1 MATMRVLTACGLLLA
16 FCALA
21 LLAVAMST
29 DYWYETD
36 ARRHRE
42 RCKKYSGKRLDPGY
56 IYISSQNLPLRM
68 LPQRPERSGAMLRER
83 RDVLPPSS
91 AMESRCSRK
100 FNSTA
105 TGLWRKCHREGFDQ
119 ENEELIFKGETCW
132 DRALQAQLS
141 ASVHDSAPVSI
152 EIMQA
157 AHSIEHGNYSHRRG
171 DTISANKTPALAP
184 LLNQRLHRVYISRV
198 L

>member
-1 MATMRVLTACGLLLA
+1 MASMRALTACGLLLA

-21 LLAVAMST
+21 LLAIAIST

-42 RCKKYSGKRLDPGY
+42 RCKKYAGKRIDPGY

-68 LPQRPERSGAMLRER
+68 LPRSMPRER
-83 RDVLPPSS
+83 RDLLPLSS
-91 AMESRCSRK
+91 AMETRCSRR

-119 ENEELIFKGETCW
+119 ENEELIFKG
-132 DRALQAQLS
+132 DR
-141 ASVHDSAPVSI
+141 
-152 EIMQA
+152 
-157 AHSIEHGNYSHRRG
+157 
-171 DTISANKTPALAP
+171 
-184 LLNQRLHRVYISRV
+184 
-198 L
+198 

>member
-1 MATMRVLTACGLLLA
+1 MAGLRWYGLRWTWSWARCWRWCSVDFKRAARISPGNMATMRVLTACGLLLA

-42 RCKKYSGKRLDPGY
+42 RCKKYAGKRTDPGY

-68 LPQRPERSGAMLRER
+68 LPQRPERGGAVLRER
-83 RDVLPPSS
+83 RDLLPPSS
-91 AMESRCSRK
+91 AMESRCSRR

-119 ENEELIFKGETCW
+119 ENEELIFKGETGW
-132 DRALQAQLS
+132 DGHYRPSL
-141 ASVHDSAPVSI
+141 VHDSMTVHQS
-152 EIMQA
+152 E
-157 AHSIEHGNYSHRRG
+157 
-171 DTISANKTPALAP
+171 
-184 LLNQRLHRVYISRV
+184 
-198 L
+198 